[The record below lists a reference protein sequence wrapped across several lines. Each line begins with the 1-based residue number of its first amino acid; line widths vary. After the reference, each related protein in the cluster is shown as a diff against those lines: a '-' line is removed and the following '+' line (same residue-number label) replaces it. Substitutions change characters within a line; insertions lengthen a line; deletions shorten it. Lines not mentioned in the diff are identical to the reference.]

1 MCCIF
6 ATLSY
11 NRHFLGLFSCNSSGF
26 LIGLVYKMR
35 KTHKN
40 NNSIKCDTLYTIQ
53 TSKTMIVYTDNM
65 KNNNKGEYIM
75 SKVKQYAEDTA
86 EKNVDKIILGFK
98 QGVLNKDTTMAKI
111 LDVENVNML
120 GINADNVDEVIS
132 ENA

>member
-1 MCCIF
+1 
-6 ATLSY
+6 
-11 NRHFLGLFSCNSSGF
+11 
-26 LIGLVYKMR
+26 
-35 KTHKN
+35 
-40 NNSIKCDTLYTIQ
+40 
-53 TSKTMIVYTDNM
+53 
-65 KNNNKGEYIM
+65 M

-98 QGVLNKDTTMAKI
+98 QGVLNKDTTITKI

>member
-1 MCCIF
+1 
-6 ATLSY
+6 
-11 NRHFLGLFSCNSSGF
+11 
-26 LIGLVYKMR
+26 
-35 KTHKN
+35 
-40 NNSIKCDTLYTIQ
+40 
-53 TSKTMIVYTDNM
+53 
-65 KNNNKGEYIM
+65 M

-98 QGVLNKDTTMAKI
+98 QGVLDKDTATSKI

>member
-1 MCCIF
+1 
-6 ATLSY
+6 
-11 NRHFLGLFSCNSSGF
+11 
-26 LIGLVYKMR
+26 MR